1 MRYGFFD
8 ANITGYDE
16 NNLPVFDRAEDS
28 EFFSGYFGAILTD
41 GIYSS
46 PADGFAVSAGG
57 GMSLSV
63 SPGRCLIQGRFGW
76 QEEADVLTLAAADSN
91 RARID
96 RVVLRMSL
104 IDRNISL
111 AVLQGEYGVS
121 PSAPA
126 LTRDLSAGIWELGL
140 ADVSVASGVTE
151 ITAANITDL
160 RADAQLCGIVTSPG
174 TLAADAKQITIG
186 VNEWKGDA
194 LPYYCVKSVEGVTA
208 QSQVIVSGTDGSM
221 DVWMECG
228 CYGAVTGSGSIT
240 FKALYDIPYAEV
252 VASVLIVG

>member
-28 EFFSGYFGAILTD
+28 EFFSSYFGAILTD

-76 QEEADVLTLAAADSN
+76 QEEAEVLTLAAADSN

-104 IDRNISL
+104 IDRSVSL

-126 LTRDLSAGIWELGL
+126 LTRDLSAGIWELGV

-151 ITAANITDL
+151 ITAENITDL

-174 TLAADAKQITIG
+174 TLAADAK
-186 VNEWKGDA
+186 
-194 LPYYCVKSVEGVTA
+194 
-208 QSQVIVSGTDGSM
+208 
-221 DVWMECG
+221 
-228 CYGAVTGSGSIT
+228 
-240 FKALYDIPYAEV
+240 
-252 VASVLIVG
+252 